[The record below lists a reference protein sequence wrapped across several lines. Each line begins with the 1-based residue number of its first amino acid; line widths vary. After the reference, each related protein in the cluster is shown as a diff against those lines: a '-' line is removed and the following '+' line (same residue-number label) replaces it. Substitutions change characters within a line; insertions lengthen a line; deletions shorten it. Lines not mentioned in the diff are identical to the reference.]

1 MAEKNLEQQVK
12 ELQEAN
18 INLRFNTVEKQL
30 SKIEQL
36 LEQYLIKAEENHTIA
51 LKSIE
56 DTKDRV
62 SILEESS
69 KNFNILSQV
78 KLSSLDLIISTDS
91 LNHLAIS
98 ILCPAI
104 HCQINIFAILS
115 ASALFTCIIFSD
127 SHSFN
132 AASFNFNDSTT
143 LFIAA
148 ITDASNFIFLT

>member
-62 SILEESS
+62 TVLEEKHRNCS
-69 KNFNILSQV
+69 
-78 KLSSLDLIISTDS
+78 ISTYKGE
-91 LNHLAIS
+91 LKRFGIETKFVRYLFKKPWVGVVVTTGWIIIVIILLAVFGIE
-98 ILCPAI
+98 P
-104 HCQINIFAILS
+104 
-115 ASALFTCIIFSD
+115 IIKLL
-127 SHSFN
+127 
-132 AASFNFNDSTT
+132 T
-143 LFIAA
+143 LFK
-148 ITDASNFIFLT
+148 